1 MSGPGAGV
9 VIPSPVWVRSGQ
21 SRPALR
27 TRSPGLC
34 TVPAALKDPNVRAC
48 VRAPASPAARGT
60 RGAGSAAVPRLGL
73 TCPRSPLP
81 FPGAAGV
88 NGYSCQINERLVAVV
103 RRTYSGMTITKG
115 LDTNEWISKI

>member
-1 MSGPGAGV
+1 M
-9 VIPSPVWVRSGQ
+9 
-21 SRPALR
+21 
-27 TRSPGLC
+27 
-34 TVPAALKDPNVRAC
+34 
-48 VRAPASPAARGT
+48 RAPASPAARGT

-115 LDTNEWISKI
+115 LDTNVGRTGTAANAQAPPPRF